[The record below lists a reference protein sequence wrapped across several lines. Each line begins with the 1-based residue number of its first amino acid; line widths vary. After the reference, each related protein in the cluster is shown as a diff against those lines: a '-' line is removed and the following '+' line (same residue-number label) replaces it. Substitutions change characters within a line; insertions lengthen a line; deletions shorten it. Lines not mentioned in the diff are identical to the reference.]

1 MAQLALPRATRF
13 LPALV
18 LPLAAL
24 ATLLGAAGCT
34 SEVDE
39 VGEPAAPYV
48 PVEPDAFEVGTGA
61 GAFQELSPGATVPII
76 EGGQG
81 GYHIWISVRC
91 GTCGPALTLDYG
103 VDDAE
108 TGAPISRIGL
118 QEWEKLLERDGW
130 RQAVGLTAFLD
141 TSDPS
146 ALVGRRARL
155 WVTAPA
161 ADGSTLR
168 AEAEANISGIEYS
181 F

>member
-1 MAQLALPRATRF
+1 MAQLALPGAIRR
-13 LPALV
+13 LLALV
-18 LPLAAL
+18 LPL

-39 VGEPAAPYV
+39 APAPYE
-48 PVEPDAFEVGTGA
+48 PLEPDAFEVGTGA
-61 GAFQELSPGATVPII
+61 GAFQELPPGATVPII
-76 EGGQG
+76 EGNQG

-91 GTCGPALTLDYG
+91 GTCGPELILDYG

-108 TGAPISRIGL
+108 TGALISRLGL
-118 QEWEKLLERDGW
+118 REWEKLEERDGW
-130 RQAVGLTAFLD
+130 RQATGLTAFVD

-155 WVTAPA
+155 WITAPA

-168 AEAEANISGIEYS
+168 AEAEVTLSGIEHS

>member
-1 MAQLALPRATRF
+1 MAKLALPPVIRR

-18 LPLAAL
+18 LPL

-39 VGEPAAPYV
+39 APAPYE
-48 PVEPDAFEVGTGA
+48 PLEPDAFEVGTGA

-76 EGGQG
+76 EGAQG
-81 GYHIWISVRC
+81 GYHIWLSVRC
-91 GTCGPALTLDYG
+91 GTCGPELVLDYG
-103 VDDAE
+103 VDDLE
-108 TGAPISRIGL
+108 TGALISRLGL
-118 QEWEKLLERDGW
+118 QEWEKLAERDGW

-141 TSDPS
+141 TADPS
-146 ALVGRRARL
+146 ALVGHRVRL

-168 AEAEANISGIEYS
+168 AEAEATISGIEYS
-181 F
+181 L